1 MKVNVRQRIC
11 VDMLI
16 DFEAENSPLEIS
28 ELPNLVKNY
37 DKTKFWEVDRQ
48 ECDTTWTDLI
58 IDKVELN
65 EDTQFYDELVRIEC
79 VDKLSNEEIWNRIC
93 KQLAECVAKNVITED
108 ELGIVQL
115 QIQNSLAK

>member
-11 VDMLI
+11 VDMLV

-48 ECDTTWTDLI
+48 ECNHNWTDLI

-65 EDTQFYDELVRIEC
+65 EEI
-79 VDKLSNEEIWNRIC
+79 SNEGCEKIIKIFN
-93 KQLAECVAKNVITED
+93 L
-108 ELGIVQL
+108 
-115 QIQNSLAK
+115 

>member
-79 VDKLSNEEIWNRIC
+79 VDKLSNEEIWNLIC